1 MSYELLEQ
9 SKREFK
15 KDSRRVAIKV
25 KALHFRWSYYVS
37 FFLKNLFLNFRIF
50 LNAPKKKKSMHY
62 WARIILKQHTLTKIT
77 NLARW
82 DNLDF
87 QTRLPRTVRGGLYA
101 FSAVE
106 SASTGLLSVLV
117 ISSFFQK
124 RMKLVF
130 EPEITGILGRICKW
144 GWSCPM
150 HQWNWSQRLRK
161 GFSTTHRS
169 YFKDWVGKTRGLE
182 PIKARGWHLEAKYT
196 ASDFMICVS
205 HFPLEWNEKEFKD
218 LIKDFGETE
227 KCFLVRKSFK
237 ISKNFFFTRK
247 TPKIAPI
254 VENWSQKHSLESILG
269 QFLMHMWLSWI

>member
-25 KALHFRWSYYVS
+25 KALHFRWSYYAS
-37 FFLKNLFLNFRIF
+37 FFLKKLFFNFRIF

-62 WARIILKQHTLTKIT
+62 WARIILRQHTLTKIT

-117 ISSFFQK
+117 ISSFFSEKDEISIWTGNYRYFRSYLQMRLK
-124 RMKLVF
+124 LPDASMKLVSKAQERF
-130 EPEITGILGRICKW
+130 FYHPPIL
-144 GWSCPM
+144 
-150 HQWNWSQRLRK
+150 
-161 GFSTTHRS
+161 F
-169 YFKDWVGKTRGLE
+169 
-182 PIKARGWHLEAKYT
+182 
-196 ASDFMICVS
+196 
-205 HFPLEWNEKEFKD
+205 
-218 LIKDFGETE
+218 
-227 KCFLVRKSFK
+227 
-237 ISKNFFFTRK
+237 
-247 TPKIAPI
+247 
-254 VENWSQKHSLESILG
+254 
-269 QFLMHMWLSWI
+269 